1 VGLLINT
8 LYIFGMLEKSP
19 ICVGLFKVV
28 PVSIVKIRSLRV
40 CSCPYTLYAYGW
52 SVVYMYTIDIRV
64 YMCECV
70 RESEC
75 VCVFVR
81 RYTYPLVR
89 GSYDQ

>member
-40 CSCPYTLYAYGW
+40 CSCTYTLYAFRW
-52 SVVYMYTIDIRV
+52 SVVYMYTI
-64 YMCECV
+64 Y
-70 RESEC
+70 
-75 VCVFVR
+75 VCIFVS
-81 RYTYPLVR
+81 V
-89 GSYDQ
+89 